1 MKNVPAHCSVCLRE
15 TKHEVLHETSLNE
28 ADRIRTYAMLQCCG
42 CGDVCLAE
50 QVVFTEDGE
59 KEFNFYPPPVSRRK
73 PSWLLS
79 LIVAKK
85 QAHLGGLLSEIYEA
99 VHAGQN
105 RLAAMGIRALLED
118 ARWNTA

>member
-59 KEFNFYPPPVSRRK
+59 KEFNFYPPPHESPHFVRDSCW
-73 PSWLLS
+73 PDFA
-79 LIVAKK
+79 AK
-85 QAHLGGLLSEIYEA
+85 S
-99 VHAGQN
+99 
-105 RLAAMGIRALLED
+105 
-118 ARWNTA
+118 

>member
-1 MKNVPAHCSVCLRE
+1 MRNVPAHCSACLRE

-28 ADRIRTYAMLQCCG
+28 EDRIRTYAMLQCCG

-79 LIVAKK
+79 LIVAEK
-85 QAHLGGLLSEIYEA
+85 QAHLGGLLSEIYED
-99 VHAGQN
+99 
-105 RLAAMGIRALLED
+105 RMSLP
-118 ARWNTA
+118 